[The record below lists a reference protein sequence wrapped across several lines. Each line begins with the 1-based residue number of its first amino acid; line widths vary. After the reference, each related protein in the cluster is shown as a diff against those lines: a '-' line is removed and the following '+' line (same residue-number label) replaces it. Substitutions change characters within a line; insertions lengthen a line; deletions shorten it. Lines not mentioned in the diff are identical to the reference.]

1 MALNKN
7 QFTIKESKDKSIAR
21 FFVSYNLYRNNND
34 NKQKSY
40 QLLSLLKQQNDLL
53 LEIDSSLTTL
63 TTPSEIEPAILG
75 LLKDLKEMG
84 IDCRHQKSE
93 AKSNKGLFGFLNMN
107 KPYTA
112 HRIFAFIP
120 DQVWREEA
128 FQSLLPNYGVRYYI
142 CKGPVDG
149 IKLLEDLHC
158 GRILDDE
165 LIEQFDLIIYDC
177 SDFGQ
182 MGINTKLSKVDIQ
195 KRLTV

>member
-1 MALNKN
+1 MDINKN
-7 QFTIKESKDKSIAR
+7 QFSIKESKDKSLAR
-21 FFVSYNLYRNNND
+21 FFVSYNHNRNNKN

-53 LEIDSSLTTL
+53 IEIDSSLTTL
-63 TTPSEIEPAILG
+63 TTPSEIEPAILS
-75 LLKDLKEMG
+75 LLKDIKEIG
-84 IDCRHQKSE
+84 IEYRHQKSE
-93 AKSNKGLFGFLNMN
+93 AKSSKGLFGFLNMN
-107 KPYTA
+107 KSYTA
-112 HRIFAFIP
+112 HRIFAYIP
-120 DQVWREEA
+120 DKVWREEL

-158 GRILDDE
+158 GRILDVE
-165 LIEQFDLIIYDC
+165 QNEQFDFIIYDC

-182 MGINTKLSKVDIQ
+182 MGINTAFSKEELQ